1 MYRIAPIAIAIAA
14 TGSNETV
21 VRKTGIGG
29 VVVLLQVR
37 YQHGP
42 MSFPLAGRT
51 ALVTGVSRP
60 KGIGYAVALRLA
72 QLGASV
78 VVHHFAPHDAEQP
91 WGGADVEAVRAGIRS
106 ALAHGAQT
114 ADFQAD
120 LSDAGAATALID
132 DAAAVT
138 GRLDILVCNHARS
151 GDATILEVDAATL
164 DAHWSVN
171 ARASFLLTQRF
182 AELFSWDGTEDHT
195 ARAIW
200 FTSGQLHGPMMGEFA
215 YVASKAALAGS
226 TQTAAAALLSRGV
239 LLNTVNPGPTNTGY
253 LDPET
258 TDRPEVLDELRA
270 AMPLRRFG
278 APDDVARL
286 IAWLVG
292 PEGRWVVG
300 EVISSDGGF
309 RLGL

>member
-1 MYRIAPIAIAIAA
+1 M
-14 TGSNETV
+14 TS
-21 VRKTGIGG
+21 
-29 VVVLLQVR
+29 
-37 YQHGP
+37 
-42 MSFPLAGRT
+42 PLAGRT

-60 KGIGYAVALRLA
+60 KGIGYAVAVRLA

-78 VVHHFAPHDAEQP
+78 VVHHFAPHDADQP

-106 ALAHGAQT
+106 ALSDGAQL
-114 ADFQAD
+114 ADFHAD
-120 LSDAGAATALID
+120 LADAS
-132 DAAAVT
+132 AAAPLIERAAGVT

-151 GDATILEVDAATL
+151 GGDGTLLEMTPEKL
-164 DAHWSVN
+164 EGHWAVN
-171 ARASFLLTQRF
+171 ARATMLLTKRF
-182 AELFSWDGTEDHT
+182 AELFEWDGTEENT

-200 FTSGQLHGPMMGEFA
+200 FTSGQLFGPMVSEFA
-215 YVASKAALAGS
+215 YAASKAALAGS
-226 TQTAAAALLSRGV
+226 TQSAAAELLTRGV

-258 TDRPEVLDELRA
+258 TDRPEALDELKA
-270 AMPLRRFG
+270 AMPLGRFG

-300 EVISSDGGF
+300 EVMSSDGGF
-309 RLGL
+309 RLGV

>member
-1 MYRIAPIAIAIAA
+1 MD
-14 TGSNETV
+14 G
-21 VRKTGIGG
+21 
-29 VVVLLQVR
+29 VVLLLSLAVV
-37 YQHGP
+37 QHCQHVP
-42 MSFPLAGRT
+42 MNFPLAGRT

-72 QLGASV
+72 ALGASV
-78 VVHHFAPHDAEQP
+78 VVHHFAPHDDEQP

-106 ALAHGAQT
+106 ALVEGAQT
-114 ADFQAD
+114 TDLHAD
-120 LSDAGAATALID
+120 LA
-132 DAAAVT
+132 DAAAAAPLIDQAAALT

-151 GDATILEVDAATL
+151 GDASILEASAELL
-164 DAHWSVN
+164 DAHWGVN

-182 AELFSWDGTEDHT
+182 AERFEWDGTEDGT
-195 ARAIW
+195 GRAIW
-200 FTSGQLHGPMMGEFA
+200 FTSGQLFGPMVSEFA
-215 YVASKAALAGS
+215 YAASKAALAGS
-226 TQTAAAALLSRGV
+226 TQSAAAALLGRGI

-258 TDRPEVLDELRA
+258 TDRPEILDELRA
-270 AMPLRRFG
+270 AMPLGRFG

-300 EVISSDGGF
+300 EVLSSDGGF

>member
-1 MYRIAPIAIAIAA
+1 MNY
-14 TGSNETV
+14 
-21 VRKTGIGG
+21 
-29 VVVLLQVR
+29 
-37 YQHGP
+37 
-42 MSFPLAGRT
+42 PLAGRT

-72 QLGASV
+72 QAGASV
-78 VVHHFAPHDAEQP
+78 IVHHYAPHDAEQP

-106 ALAHGAQT
+106 ALIDGAHV
-114 ADFQAD
+114 ADFHAD
-120 LSDAGAATALID
+120 LADASAAAPLIEQ
-132 DAAAVT
+132 AAAVT

-151 GDATILEVDAATL
+151 GGDGSLLEATAEQL
-164 DAHWSVN
+164 DAHWAVN
-171 ARASFLLTQRF
+171 ARASFLLTKRF
-182 AELFSWDGTEDHT
+182 AELFAWDGTEENT

-200 FTSGQLHGPMMGEFA
+200 FTSGQLFGPMRAEMA
-215 YVASKAALAGS
+215 YAASKAALAGA
-226 TQTAAAALLSRGV
+226 TQTAAAELLGRGV
-239 LLNTVNPGPTNTGY
+239 LLNAVNPGPTNTGY

-270 AMPLRRFG
+270 AMPLKRFG

-300 EVISSDGGF
+300 EVMSSDGGF